1 MGLLDFL
8 LLLIVNCLS
17 PYIGMSSV
25 SDYKV
30 RGWVRVGGAW
40 RVGGEGEMILSVS
53 WNFIVLDKKMFTHEL
68 YYSNLSMHFI
78 KLFIVM
84 SKR

>member
-8 LLLIVNCLS
+8 LLLVVNCLS

-30 RGWVRVGGAW
+30 RSWVRGGGAW
-40 RVGGEGEMILSVS
+40 RVGRGGETILSDFS
-53 WNFIVLDKKMFTHEL
+53 
-68 YYSNLSMHFI
+68 
-78 KLFIVM
+78 KLEFYCL
-84 SKR
+84 R